1 MQDTDRFAPAHKT
14 MSALIDQTI
23 ERMYALNVGVVG
35 QGAGR
40 HERPHKPLLL
50 LAVLDLLD
58 GGQAMPDRIP
68 WGELLRERFSRYFD
82 LVRQRDD
89 RDTPENPFRYLAS
102 DGFWEIYRI
111 TPAGAVPHEGE
122 ILVRDSG
129 TLFARLVD
137 GVDLVVAD
145 ANLRHRLRQA
155 LVARYFPDAATQL
168 MVPLQAV
175 SSEEDEEEP
184 AEPGRNAGFR
194 RKIIEVYDHQCAA
207 CGLRIKL
214 PVHEACYVDAAHL
227 IPFSES
233 GNDHPTNGIALCKNH
248 HWAMDRHLIAPTPA
262 GVWKVSRVLIGH
274 RSTGEA
280 ELVRLADHPVLPPSD
295 DAYRPDPA
303 AMQWR
308 VERLIA

>member
-1 MQDTDRFAPAHKT
+1 MPDRACFTSWLTT
-14 MSALIDQTI
+14 MIACIDQTLDRI
-23 ERMYALNVGVVG
+23 YTLNVGAVG
-35 QGAGR
+35 HGAER
-40 HERPHKPLLL
+40 HERPHKALLL

-58 GGQAMPDRIP
+58 AGQATPDRIP
-68 WGELLRERFSRYFD
+68 WGAPLRERFSLYFAK
-82 LVRQRDD
+82 VRLRDD

-102 DGFWEIYRI
+102 DGFWETYRI
-111 TPAGAVPHEGE
+111 TPAGAVPYEGE
-122 ILVRDSG
+122 VLVRDSG

-137 GVDLVVAD
+137 GVDLVAAD

-155 LVARYFPDAATQL
+155 LVARYFPNAAKQL
-168 MVPLQAV
+168 IEPLDMV
-175 SSEEDEEEP
+175 SSEDDDEALEV
-184 AEPGRNAGFR
+184 PGRNAGFR
-194 RKIIEVYDHQCAA
+194 RKILEVYDHQCVA

-227 IPFSES
+227 IPFAES
-233 GNDHPTNGIALCKNH
+233 ANDHPTNGIALCKNH

-280 ELVRLADHPVLPPSD
+280 ELVRLADHPVLPPTD

>member
-1 MQDTDRFAPAHKT
+1 
-14 MSALIDQTI
+14 MSTLIDQTI
-23 ERMYALNVGVVG
+23 ERFYALNVGVVG
-35 QGAGR
+35 HGTER

-50 LAVLDLLD
+50 LAVLDMLD
-58 GGQAMPDRIP
+58 GGQATPGRIP
-68 WGELLRERFSRYFD
+68 WDAALREHFTRLFGI
-82 LVRQRDD
+82 VRQKDD

-102 DGFWEIYRI
+102 DGFWEVYR
-111 TPAGAVPHEGE
+111 TGPAGPLPHEGDV
-122 ILVRDSG
+122 LVRDSG

-137 GVDLVVAD
+137 GVDRIAAD
-145 ANLRHRLRQA
+145 ANLRHRLRQS
-155 LVARYFPDAATQL
+155 LVARYFPHATKQIMEPAL
-168 MVPLQAV
+168 VLCSQD
-175 SSEEDEEEP
+175 DEEES

-194 RKIIEVYDHQCAA
+194 RKIIDIYDHQCAA

-233 GNDHPTNGIALCKNH
+233 ANDHPSNGIALCKNH
-248 HWAMDRHLIAPTPA
+248 HWAMDRHLIAPTPS

-280 ELVRLADHPVLPPSD
+280 ELVRLADHPVLSPTD

-303 AMQWR
+303 AMAWR